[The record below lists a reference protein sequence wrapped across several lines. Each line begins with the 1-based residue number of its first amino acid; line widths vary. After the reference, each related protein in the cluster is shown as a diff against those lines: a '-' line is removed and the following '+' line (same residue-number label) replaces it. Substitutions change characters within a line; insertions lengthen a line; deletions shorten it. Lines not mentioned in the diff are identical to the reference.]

1 MSGWTSG
8 WMSGG
13 PSGWQWVLAVH
24 LVCAVI
30 WVGGMFFALAVLRP
44 SLAGLEPAQRVAVH
58 NRVFRRFFLVVWH
71 AMAIIIVSGYAMVWL
86 MYGGFA
92 HLPWNVNAMQALGW
106 VMAIIFGVIFFSP
119 YRRFRAAASTAR
131 AAQAGER
138 IRRLIAAN
146 LILGLIVV
154 VIAAL

>member
-1 MSGWTSG
+1 MNGS
-8 WMSGG
+8 

-30 WVGGMFFALAVLRP
+30 WVGGMFFALVVLRP

-58 NRVFRRFFLVVWH
+58 NRVFRKFFLVVWH
-71 AMAIIIVSGYAMVWL
+71 VMPIAIITGYVMIWL
-86 MYGGFA
+86 IYGGFA
-92 HLPWNVNAMQALGW
+92 RLPWNVNVMQALGW
-106 VMAIIFGVIFFSP
+106 IMAIVFGVIFFSP

-131 AAQAGER
+131 AAQAGET
-138 IRRLIAAN
+138 IRKLIAAN

-154 VIAAL
+154 FIAAL

>member
-1 MSGWTSG
+1 MNGW
-8 WMSGG
+8 
-13 PSGWQWVLAVH
+13 PNGWQWVLAVH

-30 WVGGMFFALAVLRP
+30 WVGGMFFALMILRP

-58 NRVFRRFFLVVWH
+58 NRVFRKFFVVVWH
-71 AMAIIIVSGYAMVWL
+71 VMPLAIISGYVMIWL

-92 HLPWNVNAMQALGW
+92 RLPWNVNAMQALGW
-106 VMAIIFGVIFFSP
+106 IMAIIFGVIFFSP

-131 AAQAGER
+131 AAQAGDT
-138 IRRLIAAN
+138 IRKLIGAN
-146 LILGLIVV
+146 LILGVIVV

>member
-1 MSGWTSG
+1 MNGV
-8 WMSGG
+8 
-13 PSGWQWVLAVH
+13 PNGWQWALAVH
-24 LVCAVI
+24 LICTVI
-30 WVGGMFFALAVLRP
+30 WVGGMFFALMILRP

-58 NRVFRRFFLVVWH
+58 NRVFRRFFLAVWH
-71 AMAIIIVSGYAMVWL
+71 VMPITIVSGYAMIWL

-92 HLPWNVNAMQALGW
+92 RLPWNVNAMQALGW
-106 VMAIIFGVIFFSP
+106 IMAIIFGVIFFSP

-131 AAQAGER
+131 AAQAGET
-138 IRRLIAAN
+138 IRKLIAVN

>member
-1 MSGWTSG
+1 MNGS
-8 WMSGG
+8 

-30 WVGGMFFALAVLRP
+30 WVGGMFFALVVLRP

-58 NRVFRRFFLVVWH
+58 NRVFRKFFLVVWH
-71 AMAIIIVSGYAMVWL
+71 VMPIAIITGYVMIWL

-92 HLPWNVNAMQALGW
+92 RLPWNVNVMQALGW
-106 VMAIIFGVIFFSP
+106 IMAIVFGVIFFSP

-131 AAQAGER
+131 AAQAGET
-138 IRRLIAAN
+138 IRKLIAAN

-154 VIAAL
+154 FIAAL